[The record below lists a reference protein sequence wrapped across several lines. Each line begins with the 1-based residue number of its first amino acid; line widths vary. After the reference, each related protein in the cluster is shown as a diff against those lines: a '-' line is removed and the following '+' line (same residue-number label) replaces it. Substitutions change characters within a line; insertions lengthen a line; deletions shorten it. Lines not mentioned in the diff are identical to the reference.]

1 MGGRTAV
8 SQAVL
13 LDTSVFIALETN
25 RGVRSDAT
33 TWDMRISPITL
44 AELKA
49 GVLSATNNEHRL
61 MRLRTV
67 EIAAEIPLLVI
78 DEWVA
83 DEWAAL
89 RSWLSDMGRRLDV
102 NDLWIAAT
110 AIRYG
115 MPVLTQDN
123 DFFVVAGVRGLEVI
137 QA

>member
-1 MGGRTAV
+1 MGGRTPV
-8 SQAVL
+8 SQPVL
-13 LDTSVFIALETN
+13 LDTSVFIALETS
-25 RGVRSDAT
+25 RGVHADST
-33 TWDMRISPITL
+33 TWDIRISPITL

-49 GVLSATNNEHRL
+49 GVLSAANNEHRL

-67 EIAAEIPLLVI
+67 ELASEIPLLVI

-89 RSWLSDMGRRLDV
+89 RSWLSEMGRRLDV

-115 MPVLTQDN
+115 MPVVTEDN
-123 DFFVVAGVRGLEVI
+123 DFFVVSGVRGLEVI

>member
-1 MGGRTAV
+1 MT
-8 SQAVL
+8 QAVL
-13 LDTSVFIALETN
+13 LDTSVFVAVETK
-25 RGVRSDAT
+25 RGVLADPSD
-33 TWDMRISPITL
+33 WDVRISPVTL

-49 GVLSATNNEHRL
+49 GVLAAKDNQIRL
-61 MRLRTV
+61 ARLRTV
-67 EIAAEIPLLVI
+67 EIAVELPLLAI

-89 RSWLSDMGRRLDV
+89 RSWLADVGRRLDV

-115 MPVLTQDN
+115 IPVVTQDT
-123 DFFVVAGVRGLEVI
+123 DFFVVSGVRGLEVV

>member
-8 SQAVL
+8 SQPVL
-13 LDTSVFIALETN
+13 LDTSVFIAQETS
-25 RGVRSDAT
+25 RGVHSDSTA
-33 TWDMRISPITL
+33 WDIRISPITL

-67 EIAAEIPLLVI
+67 ELAAEIPLLVI

-89 RSWLSDMGRRLDV
+89 RSWLSEMGRRLDV

-115 MPVLTQDN
+115 MPVVTQDN
-123 DFFVVAGVRGLEVI
+123 DFFVVSGVRGLEVI